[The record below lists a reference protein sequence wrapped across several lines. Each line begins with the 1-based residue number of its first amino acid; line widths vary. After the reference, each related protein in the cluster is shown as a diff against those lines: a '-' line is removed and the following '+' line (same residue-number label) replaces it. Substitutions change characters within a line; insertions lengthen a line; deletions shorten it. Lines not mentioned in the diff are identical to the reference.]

1 MSGRV
6 AANREV
12 VRNVRCD
19 ADQVIRRCLIVD
31 DNERFLAVAHACLER
46 EGLEVVGTAKTVA
59 EALTK
64 VDVLRPDVVLVDIAL
79 GQESGFELTRQ
90 IVERHPDLRAR
101 IVLISTRREED
112 FAELITASPA
122 AGFLSKIQLSVRAVG
137 ELVAGGCQ

>member
-1 MSGRV
+1 MKRD
-6 AANREV
+6 
-12 VRNVRCD
+12 VRCD
-19 ADQVIRRCLIVD
+19 ADRVIRRCLIVD
-31 DNERFLAVAHACLER
+31 DNERFLAVAHASLER
-46 EGLEVVGTAKTVA
+46 EGLEVVSTANTIP

-79 GQESGFELTRQ
+79 GEESGFELARQ

-122 AGFLSKIQLSVRAVG
+122 AGFLSKIHLSVRAVD
-137 ELVAGGCQ
+137 ELVEGGCR